1 LTSFVGRSEAVRELA
16 GLLETSRL
24 VTVLGPGGVG
34 KTRLAGVVACGVAG
48 RFADGVWLGQR
59 QVLIVIDNCAPP
71 AVA

>member
-24 VTVLGPGGVG
+24 
-34 KTRLAGVVACGVAG
+34 
-48 RFADGVWLGQR
+48 WLGQR